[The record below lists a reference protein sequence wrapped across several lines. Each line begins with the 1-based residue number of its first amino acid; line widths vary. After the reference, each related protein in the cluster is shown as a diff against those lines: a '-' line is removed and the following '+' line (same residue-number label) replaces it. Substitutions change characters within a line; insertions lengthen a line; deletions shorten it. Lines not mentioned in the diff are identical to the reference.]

1 MFDLHTFVNL
11 VRTMRKT
18 QKEYFK
24 TKDWN
29 VLHDSIEN
37 EKLVDKAIEKYDEE
51 YAKEEEQTPQ
61 IELPF

>member
-11 VRTMRKT
+11 VRTMRNS

-24 TKDWN
+24 TRDWN
-29 VLHDSIEN
+29 VLHDSKEN

-51 YAKEEEQTPQ
+51 FAKEKGTTSQA
-61 IELPF
+61 ELPF

>member
-11 VRTMRKT
+11 VRTMRNS

-29 VLHDSIEN
+29 VLHDSKEN

-51 YAKEEEQTPQ
+51 FAKEEEQTPQ

>member
-11 VRTMRKT
+11 VRNMRNS

-24 TKDWN
+24 TRDWN
-29 VLHDSIEN
+29 VLHDSKEN

-51 YAKEEEQTPQ
+51 QARLNGSSKQND
-61 IELPF
+61 LPF

>member
-37 EKLVDKAIEKYDEE
+37 EKLVDKAIAQYDEE
-51 YAKEEEQTPQ
+51 FAKEKGTTSQA
-61 IELPF
+61 ELPF